1 VVLCESSSDPGPCDV
16 KYERISQPSWAPE
29 RSSAAQRPRAKRI
42 FGVKQ
47 EWYLELLETCRAL
60 AGLPVLVTL
69 ILQALDW
76 QVKNIGRGAAAA
88 VIVALIL
95 RFFPRVRRMLKLR
108 RGYAFWSA
116 LPWFL
121 TSALVI
127 VLIFKVLPARSKRQN
142 EESAK
147 NVSTQLAN
155 AWLDWQRIL
164 EQATTQCKPLTQKAE
179 AAKGKAEKD
188 ANKVVLKEKLDAEE
202 ARDRCLAAPLD
213 SVLAQRQQL
222 ARPSPTNLASDVVAG
237 YFMLAN
243 ETTKTVLWDRLSVSD
258 KFLGNGFSVPI
269 GENGDAARVPEYLVP
284 NLRDQSAHVWRW
296 DLKYGGDLNQKPIL
310 GWKLTQL
317 LLSVSPARGAD
328 FRKDWDEWVKG
339 RLQQIRR
346 PPVLVRFALM
356 DQLDQPP
363 SGCLGRPDAT
373 RVFMSDLRELGS
385 KSVTEAAQ
393 STGYFKPIKTGEPGQ
408 TLFIWVYAPE
418 EGEQVYRANWE
429 NVLKNFGVWIK
440 EEPCKTQS

>member
-1 VVLCESSSDPGPCDV
+1 MNAFPNPVGP
-16 KYERISQPSWAPE
+16 QNALPQL
-29 RSSAAQRPRAKRI
+29 QRPRAKRI

-155 AWLDWQRIL
+155 AWLDWQR
-164 EQATTQCKPLTQKAE
+164 
-179 AAKGKAEKD
+179 
-188 ANKVVLKEKLDAEE
+188 
-202 ARDRCLAAPLD
+202 
-213 SVLAQRQQL
+213 
-222 ARPSPTNLASDVVAG
+222 
-237 YFMLAN
+237 
-243 ETTKTVLWDRLSVSD
+243 
-258 KFLGNGFSVPI
+258 
-269 GENGDAARVPEYLVP
+269 
-284 NLRDQSAHVWRW
+284 
-296 DLKYGGDLNQKPIL
+296 
-310 GWKLTQL
+310 
-317 LLSVSPARGAD
+317 
-328 FRKDWDEWVKG
+328 
-339 RLQQIRR
+339 
-346 PPVLVRFALM
+346 
-356 DQLDQPP
+356 
-363 SGCLGRPDAT
+363 
-373 RVFMSDLRELGS
+373 
-385 KSVTEAAQ
+385 
-393 STGYFKPIKTGEPGQ
+393 
-408 TLFIWVYAPE
+408 
-418 EGEQVYRANWE
+418 
-429 NVLKNFGVWIK
+429 
-440 EEPCKTQS
+440 